1 LESYKALL
9 NAQSDAD
16 REYYNKKINNLSGE
30 REATRQAIEEGTSSY
45 AQYAEKRMQYEQ
57 EVYENA
63 HRYEIDLVSSLK
75 SSMESAFENILD
87 RTKSFSE
94 SMRNVFKSLWEA
106 VAKQISTDF
115 TNHFVS
121 AITSVLYK
129 QKSANTE
136 AKNNS
141 SGMFTSMQ
149 TQSQSAQSFLSNE
162 LTLLLN
168 KWTGANTTAKTTA
181 TQTGTAVKTASTSTK
196 TSVLQDIEAMS
207 TQMLEAMAVMWLVS
221 KLFGSGSS
229 TSTSTSSVSLGRN
242 TSSYYSVPS
251 YDVGTNYVPT
261 DMLAYIHKGEAIV
274 PAKYNVAQAAA
285 ASQQTNNT
293 SSSNNVT
300 INSNFAPNLI
310 SSRGIA
316 DTYKQTSKNL
326 AKTIKKEVRSFNT
339 NISGLTTT

>member
-1 LESYKALL
+1 
-9 NAQSDAD
+9 
-16 REYYNKKINNLSGE
+16 
-30 REATRQAIEEGTSSY
+30 
-45 AQYAEKRMQYEQ
+45 
-57 EVYENA
+57 
-63 HRYEIDLVSSLK
+63 
-75 SSMESAFENILD
+75 
-87 RTKSFSE
+87 
-94 SMRNVFKSLWEA
+94 
-106 VAKQISTDF
+106 
-115 TNHFVS
+115 
-121 AITSVLYK
+121 
-129 QKSANTE
+129 
-136 AKNNS
+136 
-141 SGMFTSMQ
+141 
-149 TQSQSAQSFLSNE
+149 
-162 LTLLLN
+162 
-168 KWTGANTTAKTTA
+168 
-181 TQTGTAVKTASTSTK
+181 
-196 TSVLQDIEAMS
+196 
-207 TQMLEAMAVMWLVS
+207 MLEAMAVMWLVS